1 MASRVSRASR
11 PCGDHCDAF
20 VIGGGP
26 AGATAARLIASWG
39 WSVVVAHHGPH
50 GRQSLAE
57 SLPSSTRKLLA
68 FLGQL
73 GAIEGAHFHPNEGN
87 ASRWAGERRDTWTRG
102 AGFHVERS
110 AFDTVL
116 RREAAVAGAR
126 VVDAVVRR
134 VEIGEPHRID
144 YTADDGRLTTCTASV
159 VLDCSGRAG
168 VVARRGFRRID
179 ARYRTLA
186 ITAEWE
192 CAAWPADEHT
202 RTVIESY
209 GDGWA
214 WSVPLSAARRQCTVM
229 VDPKR
234 FDGPRRLATV
244 WPGAPGQ
251 TGSRRVQATYARE
264 LEKTQ
269 DIRRRLVG
277 ARQTSMP
284 RACDASVYDAPH
296 AAEPGVLLVGDA
308 ASFIEPLSSAGV
320 KKSMTSAWRA
330 AVVANTCLMKPS
342 MAATSAEFHAQRER
356 QVYAECQRLAAV
368 FFNEAAVW
376 QATAFWSARAGGPA
390 PGDVDRHGQP
400 DNLERWDRRD
410 ESASVRLAFDRL
422 RDAAQIR
429 LRPSSSLRFA
439 SMADIEGREVVLRE
453 GLVLPGDDRPVRF
466 AAGVNLPALVRL
478 AAECD
483 EVPALFS
490 AYNTHVGPVP
500 MDGLL
505 TGLSLLVA
513 RHALISED
521 ARS

>member
-1 MASRVSRASR
+1 MASTASRACR
-11 PCGDHCDAF
+11 DHCDVF

-26 AGATAARLIASWG
+26 AGATAARLLASWG
-39 WSVVVAHHGPH
+39 WSVLVAHHCPRGL
-50 GRQSLAE
+50 RTLAE

-73 GAIEGAHFHPNEGN
+73 DAIEGAHFHANEGN
-87 ASRWAGERRDTWTRG
+87 AARWGGERRDTRTRD

-110 AFDTVL
+110 AFDAVL

-126 VVDAVVRR
+126 VVDAIVRR
-134 VEIGEPHRID
+134 VEIGEPHQIEI
-144 YTADDGRLTTCTASV
+144 AANDGRLTTCTASV

-179 ARYRTLA
+179 GRYRTLA
-186 ITAEWE
+186 IAAEWD
-192 CAAWPADEHT
+192 CAAWPADQHT
-202 RTVIESY
+202 RTVVESY
-209 GDGWA
+209 ADGWA
-214 WSVPLSAARRQCTVM
+214 WSVPLSATRRQCTVM
-229 VDPKR
+229 VDPKP
-234 FDGPRRLATV
+234 FDGSRGR
-244 WPGAPGQ
+244 GAVLSGPAAQAGP
-251 TGSRRVQATYARE
+251 RRVQAAYARE

-269 DIRRRLVG
+269 DIRARLAG

-284 RACDASVYDAPH
+284 WACDASVYDAPR

-342 MAATSAEFHAQRER
+342 MAATAVEFHAQRER
-356 QVYAECQRLAAV
+356 QVYAECQRLAAD
-368 FFNEAAVW
+368 FFNEAAAW
-376 QATAFWSARAGGPA
+376 HASAFWSARAGGLP
-390 PGDVDRHGQP
+390 PSDVDHRGHP
-400 DNLERWDRRD
+400 DHLDRRDHRD
-410 ESASVRLAFDRL
+410 ESAGVRLAFDRL

-439 SMADIEGREVVLRE
+439 SIADIEGREVVLRE
-453 GLVLPGDDRPVRF
+453 GLVMPGDDRPVRF

-490 AYNTHVGPVP
+490 AYNTHIGPVP

>member
-1 MASRVSRASR
+1 MASWASWASRAR
-11 PCGDHCDAF
+11 GDHADAF

-39 WSVVVAHHGPH
+39 WSVVVAHHGPR
-50 GRQSLAE
+50 GRPSLAE

-73 GAIEGAHFHPNEGN
+73 DAIEGAHFHPNRGN
-87 ASRWAGERRDTWTRG
+87 ASRWGGERRDTRTRD
-102 AGFHVERS
+102 AGFHVDRS
-110 AFDTVL
+110 AFDAVL
-116 RREAAVAGAR
+116 RREARAAGAR
-126 VVDAVVRR
+126 VVEAIVRR
-134 VEIGEPHRID
+134 VEIGEPHQIE
-144 YTADDGRLTTCTASV
+144 YAEEDGRLTACTASV

-168 VVARRGFRRID
+168 VIARRGFRRID

-186 ITAEWE
+186 IAAEWD
-192 CAAWPADEHT
+192 CGAWPADEHT
-202 RTVIESY
+202 RTAVESY
-209 GDGWA
+209 ADGWA

-229 VDPKR
+229 MDPKPC
-234 FDGPRRLATV
+234 DGRRRPASL
-244 WPGAPGQ
+244 WPGQAGP
-251 TGSRRVQATYARE
+251 RRVQATYARE
-264 LEKTQ
+264 LDKTQ
-269 DIRRRLVG
+269 DIRARLAG

-284 RACDASVYDAPH
+284 WACDASVYDAPR

-330 AVVANTCLMKPS
+330 AVVTNTCLKKPS
-342 MAATSAEFHAQRER
+342 MVPTAVEFHAQRER
-356 QVYAECQRLAAV
+356 QVYAECQRLAAD
-368 FFNEAAVW
+368 FFNEAAAW
-376 QATAFWSARAGGPA
+376 HATAFWSARAGGPA
-390 PGDVDRHGQP
+390 PGAVDDRDRP
-400 DNLERWDRRD
+400 DTLHRGD

-422 RDAAQIR
+422 RHAAQIR
-429 LRPSSSLRFA
+429 LRPASSLRFA
-439 SMADIEGREVVLRE
+439 SIADVEGREVVLRE

-478 AAECD
+478 ATECD

-490 AYNTHVGPVP
+490 AYNTHIGPVP